1 MNWYYVLAI
10 LCTALAMGFGYLGSS
25 AQSKKDSSE
34 DRERIEGQLRELG
47 TKIQTLQSQPTES
60 QSTESIQTIENEYI
74 SIAEEFYKSLPLEV
88 AEQRSKT
95 AAAIAEQVKTSGNL
109 SKHLQ
114 KLELEASKLVQ
125 AFNSSTPT
133 GQIRLVTAPSP
144 SNFYD
149 QTEAKPYKLLF
160 SFASNSYWAVRFVY
174 YADKS
179 LALQFVKLRPMNPKE
194 MAPVPFENL
203 ALTNDSINLIL
214 REKDFLVSLNSV
226 IANSVK
232 TRIVDPLAGAHL
244 MTEFDDASKGLVE
257 RIIKYELLELSL
269 HSNK

>member
-1 MNWYYVLAI
+1 MS
-10 LCTALAMGFGYLGSS
+10 FGYLGSS
-25 AQSKKDSSE
+25 IQSKKDSSE

-47 TKIQTLQSQPTES
+47 TKIQTLQSQPAES
-60 QSTESIQTIENEYI
+60 QSAESIQTIENEYL
-74 SIAEEFYKSLPLEV
+74 SLAEEFYKSLPLEV

-95 AAAIAEQVKTSGNL
+95 AAAIAEQVKNSRTL
-109 SKHLQ
+109 SLHLQ
-114 KLELEASKLVQ
+114 KLEVESSKLVQ

-133 GQIRLVTAPSP
+133 GQIQLVTAPSP

-160 SFASNSYWAVRFVY
+160 SFANNSYWAVRFVY

-179 LALQFVKLRPMNPKE
+179 LALQFVKLRATNPKE
-194 MAPVPFENL
+194 IAPVPFENL
-203 ALTNDSINLIL
+203 GLTNDSINLIL
-214 REKDFLVSLNSV
+214 RENDFLVSLNSV
-226 IANSVK
+226 ISDPVK
-232 TRIVDPLAGAHL
+232 TRIVGPLSGVRL

-257 RIIKYELLELSL
+257 RIIKYELLEQSL